1 MNTRKALL
9 PLHASGTRLPVLA
22 SAILLAIQAPDLLA
36 AQATEEEAVLPKLT
50 VTAQK
55 RVEQAQDVAV
65 TLTPLTGKD
74 LQERGITNINQL
86 QYQTPNLE
94 IDPTYGSDQT
104 QFRIRGV
111 GLRDYATNNTS
122 TVGVYVD
129 EVAYPFTVQTQG
141 LLFDLDR
148 VEILRGPQGT
158 LYGRNSTGGAVN
170 FITRKPTRA
179 PEAEVKVGY
188 GSNDYKTLEGFVSGP
203 LTDTLRGRLS
213 YAGKDG
219 GAWQENRVTGQ
230 KLGDK
235 DINAFRGQL
244 EWDASDA
251 LRFNLIANYGRDQS
265 DSRGARLYQGL
276 LPRNISGQTNYASI
290 APDRRQHYTGW
301 GVSPGFAAATG
312 LSLDDKPH
320 RDNTSKGISL
330 TTDWALDDH
339 LSVTSITAYNRLD
352 RNEYI
357 DWDGSAIAQ
366 SDEFFDTVIKVFSQE
381 LRLASEGNGPLD
393 WVVGGYYARERLD
406 EQFFSDFSEYRGLG
420 NIYLTEYGQRAETIS
435 LFGQGRYA
443 LADDWTLVFGVRQEH
458 ERRTLND
465 YVTGYLNDRA
475 PALDQSLRS
484 DETSAKLGLEWR
496 PAVGHLLYASISR
509 GVKSGGFTT
518 YNTNATLASS
528 LTEPFQPEKLLA
540 YEIGFKSDLTQALR
554 LNGAAFF
561 YDYRDQQ
568 YQSQVWIN
576 QDVGNVGRLINIPRS
591 EIWGAELELQ
601 WQPLANLNISQ
612 YIGFKAGRYQDFQG
626 LDSSATAANGYA
638 FPVYNNFD
646 NDNLTNFPETSYG
659 GALRYNRVLG
669 PLEWTGSFDYAY
681 HDTLNS
687 STTGRSTNHYWL
699 ANARLAAAPLGGN
712 WELALYARNLFDK
725 EYDLYKGSFLS
736 NAQMAHSGEPR
747 NFGVEATYRFF

>member
-1 MNTRKALL
+1 MHTHNAFVPTHPSGGRLL
-9 PLHASGTRLPVLA
+9 VLT
-22 SAILLAIQAPDLLA
+22 SAILLALQAPDSFA
-36 AQATEEEAVLPKLT
+36 AESAEKATALPKLT

-55 RVEQAQDVAV
+55 REEQAQDVAV
-65 TLTPLTGKD
+65 ALTPLTGKD

-122 TVGVYVD
+122 TVGVYID
-129 EVAYPFTVQTQG
+129 EVAYPFTVQSQG

-170 FITRKPTRA
+170 FITRKPTST

-203 LTDTLRGRLS
+203 LTDTLRGRFS
-213 YAGKDG
+213 YSGKDG
-219 GAWQENRVTGQ
+219 GAWQENRDTGE

-244 EWDASDA
+244 EWDASDE
-251 LRFNLIANYGRDQS
+251 LRFNLVANYGRDKS

-276 LPRNISGQTNYASI
+276 EPRNIAGQTNYGTI
-290 APDRRQHYTGW
+290 PPDRHHNHTGW
-301 GVSPGFAAATG
+301 GVTPGFAAVTG
-312 LSLDDKPH
+312 LSENDKPH
-320 RDNTSKGISL
+320 RDNTNKGISL
-330 TTDWALDDH
+330 SADWALDDH
-339 LSVTSITAYNRLD
+339 LTVTSITAYNALD
-352 RNEYI
+352 RQEYI

-366 SDEFFDTVIKVFSQE
+366 SDEFFNTDIKVFSQE

-393 WVVGGYYARERLD
+393 WVVGGYYGRERLN

-420 NIYLTEYGQRAETIS
+420 NIYLTEYNQKAETIS
-435 LFGQGRYA
+435 LFGQGRYTFA
-443 LADDWTLVFGVRQEH
+443 EDWTLVFGVRQEH

-465 YVTGYLNDRA
+465 YVTGYVDART
-475 PALDQSLRS
+475 PALNQSLRS

-496 PAVGHLLYASISR
+496 PADGHLVYASVSR

-518 YNTNATLASS
+518 YNTNATLATS

-540 YEIGFKSDLTQALR
+540 YEIGFKSDLSQALR
-554 LNGAAFF
+554 LNGAVFF

-601 WQPLANLNISQ
+601 WQPLSGLTLSQ
-612 YIGFKAGRYQDFQG
+612 YVGFKEGRYKDFQG
-626 LDSSATAANGYA
+626 LDASATAANGFA
-638 FPVYNNFD
+638 FPVYNDFSGD
-646 NDNLTNFPETSYG
+646 KLTNFPETSYG
-659 GALRYNRVLG
+659 GALRYSRAFG
-669 PLEWTGSFDYAY
+669 PLEWTANFDYAY
-681 HDTLNS
+681 HDTLVNS
-687 STTGRSTNHYWL
+687 DPQRSTNHYWL
-699 ANARLAAAPLGGN
+699 ANARLAAAPLGES
-712 WELALYARNLFDK
+712 WEVAVYARNLFDK